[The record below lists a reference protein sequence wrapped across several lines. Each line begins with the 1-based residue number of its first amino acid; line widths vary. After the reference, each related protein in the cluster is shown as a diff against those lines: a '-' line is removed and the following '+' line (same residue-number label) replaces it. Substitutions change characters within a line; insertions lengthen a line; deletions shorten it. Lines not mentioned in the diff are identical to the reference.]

1 LRLTIRVKLYL
12 RENQKTEQVGK
23 TYEDKLVEDRQG
35 IDISMPDVE
44 VVSKEVSVDENME
57 AEGEG
62 VVRTPSVI
70 TDEGNEEQ
78 IDYGTDWENET
89 KKFQSM
95 YDKQKA
101 EYDSLQSQVQQMEP
115 LKQLQNVLESRP
127 DVVEAIQERLQGKP
141 TTSNETIQPDNQV
154 DESSFDPWEAYYKP
168 DSPSYKLR
176 VEKEKA
182 LVNEAVTEQMAGIQS
197 QVAMQNLKGELKS
210 KYGMEDDS
218 EIEEFINFAMTPRDQ
233 LPVELLLNVYRQH
246 YNKGVNAPSS
256 ENIQAVANTQAMP
269 KSAGVLQGG
278 EPSVKS
284 EVDVSWDR
292 ILKAGNAGRLL

>member
-1 LRLTIRVKLYL
+1 M
-12 RENQKTEQVGK
+12 ENQKTEPIGK
-23 TYEDKLVEDRQG
+23 TYEDKLVEEREG

-44 VVSKEVSVDENME
+44 VVSKEYPAGEELE
-57 AEGEG
+57 AQGEG
-62 VVRTPSVI
+62 LDRSPSVI
-70 TDEGNEEQ
+70 SAEGNEDS

-95 YDKQKA
+95 YDRQKS

-115 LKQLQNVLESRP
+115 LKQLQNVLESRT
-127 DVVEAIQERLQGKP
+127 DIVQTIQEGLQGKP
-141 TTSNETIQPDNQV
+141 IKNNETIQPDNQV
-154 DESSFDPWEAYYKP
+154 DEASFDPWEAYYKT
-168 DSPSYKLR
+168 DSPSFKLR
-176 VEKEKA
+176 EEKETA
-182 LVNEAVTEQMAGIQS
+182 LVNKAVTEQMAGIQS

-210 KYGMEDDS
+210 KYGMENDS
-218 EIEEFINFAMTPRDQ
+218 EINEFIDFAMTPRDQ
-233 LPVELLLNVYRQH
+233 LPVDFLINVYRQF

-256 ENIQAVANTQAMP
+256 ENIQAVTNTQAMP

>member
-1 LRLTIRVKLYL
+1 M
-12 RENQKTEQVGK
+12 EDQKTEQVGR
-23 TYEDKLVEDRQG
+23 TYEDKLVDERQG

-44 VVSKEVSVDENME
+44 VVSKEVSVDENTE
-57 AEGEG
+57 ANSEEFI
-62 VVRTPSVI
+62 RKPSVI
-70 TDEGNEEQ
+70 SDEGNEEQ
-78 IDYGTDWENET
+78 VDYGTDWENET

-101 EYDSLQSQVQQMEP
+101 DYDSLQSQVQQMEP

-141 TTSNETIQPDNQV
+141 TTSNEAAQSDNQV

-176 VEKEKA
+176 VGKEKA
-182 LVNEAVTEQMAGIQS
+182 LVNEAVSEQMAGIQS

-210 KYGMEDDS
+210 KYGMADDS

-233 LPVELLLNVYRQH
+233 LPVDLLIDVYRQH

-278 EPSVKS
+278 EPNVKS

>member
-1 LRLTIRVKLYL
+1 M
-12 RENQKTEQVGK
+12 ENQKTEPIGK
-23 TYEDKLVEDRQG
+23 TYEDKLVEEREG

-44 VVSKEVSVDENME
+44 VVSKEYPAGEELE
-57 AEGEG
+57 AQGEG
-62 VVRTPSVI
+62 LDRSPSVI
-70 TDEGNEEQ
+70 SAEGNEEN

-95 YDKQKA
+95 YDRQKA

-127 DVVEAIQERLQGKP
+127 DIVQTIQEKLQGKP
-141 TTSNETIQPDNQV
+141 IKNNETIQPDNQV
-154 DESSFDPWEAYYKP
+154 DEASFDPWEAYYKT
-168 DSPSYKLR
+168 DSPSFKLR
-176 VEKEKA
+176 EEKETA
-182 LVNEAVTEQMAGIQS
+182 LVNKAVTEQMAGIQS

-210 KYGMEDDS
+210 KYGMENDS
-218 EIEEFINFAMTPRDQ
+218 EINEFIDFAMTPRDQ
-233 LPVELLLNVYRQH
+233 LPVDFLINVYRQF

-256 ENIQAVANTQAMP
+256 ENIQAVTNTQAMP

>member
-1 LRLTIRVKLYL
+1 M
-12 RENQKTEQVGK
+12 EDQKTEQVGR
-23 TYEDKLVEDRQG
+23 TYEDKLVDERQG

-44 VVSKEVSVDENME
+44 VVSKEVSVDENTE
-57 AEGEG
+57 ANSEEFI
-62 VVRTPSVI
+62 RKPSVI
-70 TDEGNEEQ
+70 SDEGNEGQ
-78 IDYGTDWENET
+78 VDYGTDWESET

-101 EYDSLQSQVQQMEP
+101 DYDSLQSQVQQMEP

-141 TTSNETIQPDNQV
+141 TTSNEAAQSDNQV

-176 VEKEKA
+176 VGKEKA

-210 KYGMEDDS
+210 KYGMADDS

-233 LPVELLLNVYRQH
+233 LPVDLLIDVYRQH

-278 EPSVKS
+278 EPNVKS

>member
-1 LRLTIRVKLYL
+1 M
-12 RENQKTEQVGK
+12 EDQATEKKVGK
-23 TYEDKLVEDRQG
+23 TYEDKLAEEREG

-44 VVSKEVSVDENME
+44 IVSKETPVDENME

-62 VVRTPSVI
+62 VIRTPSLV
-70 TDEGNEEQ
+70 TDEGNEEGV
-78 IDYGTDWENET
+78 DYGTDWENET
-89 KKFQSM
+89 RKFQSM

-101 EYDSLQSQVQQMEP
+101 EYDSLQSQVNQLEP

-127 DVVEAIQERLQGKP
+127 DVVQAIQERLEGKP
-141 TTSNETIQPDNQV
+141 TSNNETIQPDNQV

-182 LVNEAVTEQMAGIQS
+182 LVNEAVSEQMAGIQS

-210 KYGMEDDS
+210 KYGMEDDT
-218 EIEEFINFAMTPRDQ
+218 EIDEFINFAMSPRDQ
-233 LPVELLLNVYRQH
+233 LPVELLINVYRQH

-256 ENIQAVANTQAMP
+256 ENIQAVTETQAIP

-278 EPSVKS
+278 DPQVKS

>member
-1 LRLTIRVKLYL
+1 M
-12 RENQKTEQVGK
+12 EDQATEKKVGK
-23 TYEDKLVEDRQG
+23 TYEDKLAEEREG

-44 VVSKEVSVDENME
+44 IVSKETPVDENME

-62 VVRTPSVI
+62 VIRTPSLV
-70 TDEGNEEQ
+70 TDEGNEEGV
-78 IDYGTDWENET
+78 DYGTDWENET
-89 KKFQSM
+89 RKFQSM

-101 EYDSLQSQVQQMEP
+101 EYDSLQSQVNQLEP

-127 DVVEAIQERLQGKP
+127 DVVQAIQERLEGKP
-141 TTSNETIQPDNQV
+141 TSNNETIQPDNQV
-154 DESSFDPWEAYYKP
+154 DEYSFDPWEAYYKP

-182 LVNEAVTEQMAGIQS
+182 LVNEAVSEQMAGIQS
-197 QVAMQNLKGELKS
+197 QVAMQNLKSELKS
-210 KYGMEDDS
+210 KYGMEDDT
-218 EIEEFINFAMTPRDQ
+218 EIDEFINFAMSPRDQ
-233 LPVELLLNVYRQH
+233 LPVELLINVYRQH

-256 ENIQAVANTQAMP
+256 ENIQAVTETQAIP

-278 EPSVKS
+278 DPQVKS

>member
-1 LRLTIRVKLYL
+1 M
-12 RENQKTEQVGK
+12 EDQKTEQVGK

-182 LVNEAVTEQMAGIQS
+182 LVNEAVSEQMAGIQS

-210 KYGMEDDS
+210 KYNMTDDN
-218 EIEEFINFAMTPRDQ
+218 EIDQFINFAMTPRDQ
-233 LPVELLLNVYRQH
+233 LPVDFLIKVYRQF
-246 YNKGVNAPSS
+246 YNKGENAPSS
-256 ENIQAVANTQAMP
+256 ENIQAVTETQAMP
-269 KSAGVLQGG
+269 RSAGVLQGG
-278 EPSVKS
+278 EPNVKS
-284 EVDVSWDR
+284 EIDVSWDR

>member
-1 LRLTIRVKLYL
+1 M
-12 RENQKTEQVGK
+12 EDQKTEQVGR
-23 TYEDKLVEDRQG
+23 TYEDKLVDERQG

-44 VVSKEVSVDENME
+44 VVSKEVSVDENTE
-57 AEGEG
+57 ANSEEFI
-62 VVRTPSVI
+62 RKPSVI
-70 TDEGNEEQ
+70 SDEGNEGQ
-78 IDYGTDWENET
+78 VDYGTDWENET

-101 EYDSLQSQVQQMEP
+101 DYDSLQSQIQQMEP

-141 TTSNETIQPDNQV
+141 TTSNEAAQSDNQV

-176 VEKEKA
+176 VGKEKA
-182 LVNEAVTEQMAGIQS
+182 LVNEAVSEQMAGIQS

-210 KYGMEDDS
+210 KYGMADDS

-233 LPVELLLNVYRQH
+233 LPVDLLIDVYRQH

-278 EPSVKS
+278 EPNVKS

>member
-1 LRLTIRVKLYL
+1 M
-12 RENQKTEQVGK
+12 EDQKTEQVGK

-57 AEGEG
+57 AEGGG

-278 EPSVKS
+278 EPNVKS

>member
-1 LRLTIRVKLYL
+1 M
-12 RENQKTEQVGK
+12 EDQATEKKVGK
-23 TYEDKLVEDRQG
+23 TYEDKLAEEREG

-44 VVSKEVSVDENME
+44 IVSKETPVNEDME
-57 AEGEG
+57 AEGGG
-62 VVRTPSVI
+62 VERTPSII
-70 TDEGNEEQ
+70 TDEGNEEGV
-78 IDYGTDWENET
+78 DYGTDWENET
-89 KKFQSM
+89 RKFQSM

-101 EYDSLQSQVQQMEP
+101 EYDSLQSQVNQLEP

-127 DVVEAIQERLQGKP
+127 DVVQAIQERLEGKP
-141 TTSNETIQPDNQV
+141 TSNNETIQPDNQV

-182 LVNEAVTEQMAGIQS
+182 LVNEAVSEQMAGIQR
-197 QVAMQNLKGELKS
+197 QVAMQNLKSELKS
-210 KYGMEDDS
+210 KYGMEDDT
-218 EIEEFINFAMTPRDQ
+218 EIDEFINFAMSPRDQ
-233 LPVELLLNVYRQH
+233 LPVELLINVYRQH

-278 EPSVKS
+278 EPNVKS

>member
-1 LRLTIRVKLYL
+1 M
-12 RENQKTEQVGK
+12 EDQKTEQVGK

-62 VVRTPSVI
+62 VVRRPSVI

-141 TTSNETIQPDNQV
+141 TTRNETIQPDNQV

-176 VEKEKA
+176 VEKERA

-210 KYGMEDDS
+210 KYGMADDS

-233 LPVELLLNVYRQH
+233 LPVDLL
-246 YNKGVNAPSS
+246 
-256 ENIQAVANTQAMP
+256 I
-269 KSAGVLQGG
+269 
-278 EPSVKS
+278 
-284 EVDVSWDR
+284 DVSWDR

>member
-1 LRLTIRVKLYL
+1 M
-12 RENQKTEQVGK
+12 ENQKTEQVGK

-44 VVSKEVSVDENME
+44 VVSKEFPANEDLE
-57 AEGEG
+57 AQGEG
-62 VVRTPSVI
+62 LDRAPSVI
-70 TDEGNEEQ
+70 SAEGNEEN

-95 YDKQKA
+95 YDKQKS

-127 DVVEAIQERLQGKP
+127 DVVQAIQERLQGKP
-141 TTSNETIQPDNQV
+141 TANNETIQPDNQV
-154 DESSFDPWEAYYKP
+154 DEASFDPWEAYYKT
-168 DSPSYKLR
+168 DSPSFKLR
-176 VEKEKA
+176 EEKEKA

-210 KYGMEDDS
+210 KYGMENDS
-218 EIEEFINFAMTPRDQ
+218 EVNEFIDFAMTPRDQ
-233 LPVELLLNVYRQH
+233 LPVDFLINVYRQF

-256 ENIQAVANTQAMP
+256 ENIQAVTNTQAMP

-292 ILKAGNAGRLL
+292 ILKAGNSGRLL

>member
-1 LRLTIRVKLYL
+1 M
-12 RENQKTEQVGK
+12 EDQKTEQVGK

-57 AEGEG
+57 AEGGG

-210 KYGMEDDS
+210 KYGMADDS

>member
-1 LRLTIRVKLYL
+1 MEDQAT
-12 RENQKTEQVGK
+12 QSTEQ
-23 TYEDKLVEDRQG
+23 TYEDRLARDNEG
-35 IDISMPDVE
+35 MSISMPDVE
-44 VVSKEVSVDENME
+44 IVSDESPQDVKEEVDEQGHKKPTE
-57 AEGEG
+57 IVAEG
-62 VVRTPSVI
+62 
-70 TDEGNEEQ
+70 DESQ
-78 IDYGTDWENET
+78 VDYGTDWEQET
-89 KKFQSM
+89 RKFQSM

-101 EYDSLQSQVQQMEP
+101 DYASLEKQVESLEP
-115 LKQLQNVLESRP
+115 LKQLQQVLESRP
-127 DVVEAIQERLQGKP
+127 DVVQALQDKLQNKP
-141 TTSNETIQPDNQV
+141 VSGDTSSSPTDNTV
-154 DESSFDPWEAYYKP
+154 DEASFDPWEAYYKP

-210 KYGMEDDS
+210 KYGMEDDN

>member
-1 LRLTIRVKLYL
+1 MEDQT
-12 RENQKTEQVGK
+12 TEEKVGK
-23 TYEDKLVEDRQG
+23 TYEDKLAEERQG

-44 VVSKEVSVDENME
+44 IVSKETPVDENME

-62 VVRTPSVI
+62 VVRAPSVV
-70 TDEGNEEQ
+70 TDEGNEEGV
-78 IDYGTDWENET
+78 DYGTDWENET
-89 KKFQSM
+89 RKFQSM

-101 EYDSLQSQVQQMEP
+101 EYDSLQSQVQQLEP
-115 LKQLQNVLESRP
+115 LKQLQTVLESRP
-127 DVVEAIQERLQGKP
+127 DVVQAIQERLEGKP
-141 TTSNETIQPDNQV
+141 TSNNETIQPDNQV
-154 DESSFDPWEAYYKP
+154 DENSFDPWEAYYKP

-182 LVNEAVTEQMAGIQS
+182 LVNEAVSEQMAGIQS

-210 KYGMEDDS
+210 KYGMEDDT
-218 EIEEFINFAMTPRDQ
+218 EIDEFINFAMTPRDQ
-233 LPVELLLNVYRQH
+233 LPVELLINVYRQH

-256 ENIQAVANTQAMP
+256 ENIQAVTETQSMP

-278 EPSVKS
+278 DPQVKS

>member
-1 LRLTIRVKLYL
+1 MEDQAT
-12 RENQKTEQVGK
+12 QSTEQ
-23 TYEDKLVEDRQG
+23 TYEDRLARDNDG
-35 IDISMPDVE
+35 MSISMPDVE
-44 VVSKEVSVDENME
+44 MVSDESPQDVKEEVDEQGHKKPTE
-57 AEGEG
+57 IVAEN
-62 VVRTPSVI
+62 
-70 TDEGNEEQ
+70 DESQ
-78 IDYGTDWENET
+78 VDYGTDWEQET
-89 KKFQSM
+89 RKFQSM
-95 YDKQKA
+95 YDRQKA
-101 EYDSLQSQVQQMEP
+101 DYASLEKQVESLEP
-115 LKQLQNVLESRP
+115 LKQLQQVLESRP
-127 DVVEAIQERLQGKP
+127 DVVQALQDKLQNKP
-141 TTSNETIQPDNQV
+141 VSGDTSSSPTDNTV
-154 DESSFDPWEAYYKP
+154 DEASFDPWEAYYKT

>member
-1 LRLTIRVKLYL
+1 M
-12 RENQKTEQVGK
+12 EDQKTEQVGK

-101 EYDSLQSQVQQMEP
+101 EYDSLQSQVNQLEP

-127 DVVEAIQERLQGKP
+127 DVVQAIQERLEGKP
-141 TTSNETIQPDNQV
+141 TRNNETIQPDNQV

>member
-1 LRLTIRVKLYL
+1 M
-12 RENQKTEQVGK
+12 EDQATEKKVGK
-23 TYEDKLVEDRQG
+23 TYEDKLTEERQG

-44 VVSKEVSVDENME
+44 IVSKETPVDENME

-62 VVRTPSVI
+62 VIRTPSLV
-70 TDEGNEEQ
+70 TDEGNEEGV
-78 IDYGTDWENET
+78 DYGTDWENET
-89 KKFQSM
+89 RKFQSM

-101 EYDSLQSQVQQMEP
+101 EYDSLQSQVNQLEP

-127 DVVEAIQERLQGKP
+127 DVVQAIQERLEGKP
-141 TTSNETIQPDNQV
+141 TSNNETIQPDNQV

-182 LVNEAVTEQMAGIQS
+182 LVNEAVSEQMAGIQS

-210 KYGMEDDS
+210 KYCMEDDT
-218 EIEEFINFAMTPRDQ
+218 EIDEFINFAMSPRDQ
-233 LPVELLLNVYRQH
+233 LPVELLINVYRQH
-246 YNKGVNAPSS
+246 YNTGVNAPSS
-256 ENIQAVANTQAMP
+256 ENIQAVTETQAIP

-278 EPSVKS
+278 DPQVKS

>member
-1 LRLTIRVKLYL
+1 M
-12 RENQKTEQVGK
+12 EDQKTEQVGK

-44 VVSKEVSVDENME
+44 VVSKEVSVDENIE

-233 LPVELLLNVYRQH
+233 LPVDLLIDVYRQH

-278 EPSVKS
+278 EPNVKS

>member
-1 LRLTIRVKLYL
+1 M
-12 RENQKTEQVGK
+12 EDQKTEQVGK

-141 TTSNETIQPDNQV
+141 TTSNEAAQSDNQV